1 MLLDRVVGG
10 SDDEDLEEH
19 ERTAT
24 LHFCRHCGAAHPESR
39 RAAACTAALRERR
52 SSLYAVRQK
61 KDNPG
66 VLTSCLSCGANGR
79 RIGSNYREPARP
91 VRATNVAD
99 VHVLA
104 QDMVHHSERPRLLVF
119 CDNRQDAA
127 FQAGWMKDHA
137 RRFRLRALMAE
148 GMKSGAVSVGDL
160 ALHLDDVL
168 EKDEALSRALVPE
181 VWQVVRKEG
190 GGGRH
195 EQERRKFL
203 RIQVLREVT
212 LSSRQSIGLE
222 PWGRMKVEYEGLDR
236 GAALDPGARAR
247 AWHACRGSARRRR
260 EPARLPAAQ
269 AGAARSRARDL
280 HQVLDGRRSRGAAG
294 LPAAGRESRRAPS
307 FAVGPMRRPSSS
319 RSG

>member
-1 MLLDRVVGG
+1 VV
-10 SDDEDLEEH
+10 S
-19 ERTAT
+19 R
-24 LHFCRHCGAAHPESR
+24 CRHCGAAGE
-39 RAAACTAALRERR
+39 TVV
-52 SSLYAVRQK
+52 LYAVRQK
-61 KDNPG
+61 KENPG
-66 VLTSCLSCGANGR
+66 LLSNCLSCGANGR
-79 RIGSNYREPARP
+79 RIGSTYREPARP

-148 GMKSGAVSVGDL
+148 GLKSGSLSVGDL
-160 ALHLDDVL
+160 AMHLDEIL

-181 VWQVVRKEG
+181 VWQVVRREG

-203 RIQVLREVT
+203 RIQVLREIT

-222 PWGRMKVEYEGLDR
+222 PWGRMKVDYAGLDP
-236 GAALDPGARAR
+236 ALPWIQENALALGMPPED
-247 AWHACRGSARRRR
+247 
-260 EPARLPAAQ
+260 L
-269 AGAARSRARDL
+269 RDG
-280 HQVLDGRRSRGAAG
+280 VAG
-294 LPAAGRESRRAPS
+294 LLDYLRRKRVLFDPEREIFTKYWMDGDLEVQQGYLPQVGAP
-307 FAVGPMRRPSSS
+307 VGT
-319 RSG
+319 